1 MVPSRRGTPVLHRQV
16 AEIRPPTGKL
26 GPWPHELKAFAKH
39 RKTLA
44 AAARTPT
51 MQAFSERFKNGPDR
65 ELTSITN
72 GAGDVIDFDPK
83 LSRNAFDGDLAMR
96 NRLGHKIN
104 SVLMSKVVD
113 NDKEKRWRQ
122 APPFDERKLEEDL
135 YLSFNSR
142 TQTLRKRTGFP

>member
-1 MVPSRRGTPVLHRQV
+1 M
-16 AEIRPPTGKL
+16 K
-26 GPWPHELKAFAKH
+26 
-39 RKTLA
+39 
-44 AAARTPT
+44 
-51 MQAFSERFKNGPDR
+51 AFSERFKNGPDR

-96 NRLGHKIN
+96 NRLSHKIN
-104 SVLMSKVVD
+104 SVLMRKVVD